1 MVYYY
6 EGVANLTEEE
16 GVHEKEFYKA
26 LLPDFEKQYNGG
38 KGSCKL
44 FPKEKYLR
52 IMHVVKAVK
61 NGGEVKDLTKQGYKQ
76 ASKWSERY
84 DVVAFGSSEVVVV
97 RGKENDDIDQL
108 KQPSYFER
116 MFADLKKVHMPDHPK
131 GDTFYKR
138 VCEKYDNIPRRV
150 CKIFTE
156 TCPRCG
162 EHAKRKKPT
171 AGVKNII
178 TEGFGVRGQVDLVD
192 FQSMP
197 DGNFKF
203 LLNYIDHGV
212 KKLTSIP
219 IIAKRA
225 SCVAVALLTI
235 FTEQGPPA
243 ILQADNGREFFGS
256 GRSGEDRRVELED
269 EVSITTVTCVLCFSH
284 NSFSKNANHNMISF
298 FYSSLTV

>member
-6 EGVANLTEEE
+6 EGIANLSEEE
-16 GVHEKEFYKA
+16 GAHEKAFHDAVMPVVEAK
-26 LLPDFEKQYNGG
+26 YNGG

-61 NGGEVKDLTKQGYKQ
+61 
-76 ASKWSERY
+76 
-84 DVVAFGSSEVVVV
+84 
-97 RGKENDDIDQL
+97 
-108 KQPSYFER
+108 
-116 MFADLKKVHMPDHPK
+116 
-131 GDTFYKR
+131 
-138 VCEKYDNIPRRV
+138 
-150 CKIFTE
+150 
-156 TCPRCG
+156 
-162 EHAKRKKPT
+162 
-171 AGVKNII
+171 
-178 TEGFGVRGQVDLVD
+178 
-192 FQSMP
+192 
-197 DGNFKF
+197 
-203 LLNYIDHGV
+203 IDHGV